1 MTSRGPG
8 FGPAEEDAFQLSD
21 DARRPVADAPALP
34 GELGEADFQAL
45 MGRWVATPPHEVA
58 ALMAGAPFRWWLAG
72 GWAVELQGGRR
83 RPHSDTD
90 VAFLLRD
97 LPLVRRFLEPLHL
110 WAPTPWRLRPIL
122 PGTAMEPDE
131 EQLWA
136 RRDASQ
142 PWLLDLLATPAEGED
157 WLFKKDERVRRPLD
171 EVTRQVGGV
180 PVLAAEVAL
189 LHKAGNDRERD
200 RADLLAIRDQLA
212 PSRLHWLREAVA
224 TVWPDHDWLDLL

>member
-1 MTSRGPG
+1 M
-8 FGPAEEDAFQLSD
+8 
-21 DARRPVADAPALP
+21 
-34 GELGEADFQAL
+34 
-45 MGRWVATPPHEVA
+45 
-58 ALMAGAPFRWWLAG
+58 
-72 GWAVELQGGRR
+72 QGGRP
-83 RPHSDTD
+83 RPHGDTD

-110 WAPTPWRLRPIL
+110 WAPTPWRIRPIL

-142 PWLLDLLATPAEGED
+142 PWLLDLLATPAEDGD

-171 EVTRQVGGV
+171 DVTREVSGV
-180 PVLAAEVAL
+180 PVLAAEVVL
-189 LHKAGNDRERD
+189 LHKAGNDRKRD
-200 RADLLAIRDQLA
+200 RADLLATRDHLG
-212 PSRLHWLREAVA
+212 PSDLDWLREAVA